1 MPRYSFR
8 ITVGCM
14 FLLATLLTATI
25 AVSMQYYFS
34 SQFAQERAINQ
45 YSTIA
50 NDVSRQ
56 VNNLDTRATHITELL
71 SSLVSKMDRDSTDWV
86 SIFSKI
92 LQANNEI
99 YSIYV
104 GRQGDDFYQLI
115 NLKSS
120 THVQRRIN
128 ATIDDRWVV
137 ITVLGQGNNRIK
149 RTVFLNDQFKIR
161 NIKTETSNYYPSH
174 RPWFKGS
181 STTQVKKTEPYLF
194 QNLKIPGQT
203 FSMKVKTSA
212 AVVGVD
218 ILLSTL
224 SDKLRLTLDGY
235 NTEAFLFRPNGEIL
249 ASNVAVKKEA
259 VIPTHSPL
267 ELSPQEQLLIENT
280 RSLKV
285 SNQNSWGPMDYAVL
299 GEPKGY
305 AIDVL
310 NTISQLTGLKFEY
323 INGFSWSELVEQF
336 EDGSIDI
343 LHSLQNEPDNYTQ
356 GIFSDPIYSLPFGVL
371 IPSSQK
377 AINSLSE
384 LSNKRVAILTG
395 NAIIPTLK
403 INFAAIKIVEVD
415 KLVNAIRMLESDEV
429 DAVIDSAAVLRRT
442 EKQYF
447 INDVTILTNVLPF
460 NQHFNTKFHI
470 ALQPKDSALMAIIN
484 RAINHITV
492 EHKQALNQK
501 WLEPLQQEKT
511 VHDRLIPYAELY
523 ELIKDKTSYGKLVI
537 RNIKGAEQFFYIQ
550 PVNYQGYKEYFAI
563 TIPKAFVLELVFDR
577 IKKTI
582 MITGGLLCFLLPI
595 IWIMGSP
602 IVNPINQLRAETL
615 KINSRKYKDVKLVN
629 TRIKEVWDLS
639 ESILRMSENLRK
651 HEKQQE
657 EFIESFIRLIAQAI
671 DDKSHYTAGH
681 CNRVPVLGMMLA
693 EAAEQSELEA
703 FKHFRFNNEDEKR
716 EFRIAAWLHDCGK
729 ITQPEHIVDKGTK
742 LETNNNRIHEI
753 RTRFEVLW
761 RDAQI
766 EYLNQQLNRDISEQ
780 QAKSDLEEQQKR
792 LQDDFEFI
800 AKVNIGSEYTSDEK
814 IERVKRIANQTWLRH
829 FDDCLGLSNAEETR
843 MKAGK
848 DSFPVVEHLLADKP
862 EHIIPRRKKVEFD
875 PQYKINMDVPEHLY
889 NLGEIY
895 NLSISRGTLTAED
908 RYKINEH
915 MISGIKMLESLPFP
929 EELKRVPRYATTHH
943 ETLKGTGYPR
953 KLKAEDLSIPERILV
968 IADIFEALTAADRP
982 YKKAKPISVAIDIM
996 YKMALDEHID
1006 MQLFILFLES
1016 QTYMRYA
1023 AEFLNKEQIVP
1034 VDINYYIEAASKLK
1048 PELSYA

>member
-1 MPRYSFR
+1 
-8 ITVGCM
+8 M
-14 FLLATLLTATI
+14 FLLATILTATI
-25 AVSMQYYFS
+25 AVSLQYYFS

-50 NDVSRQ
+50 KEVSQ
-56 VNNLDTRATHITELL
+56 QLNNLDTRATHTTEFL
-71 SSLVSKMDRDSTDWV
+71 SSLVNQMDRDATDWV
-86 SIFSKI
+86 NLFSKV
-92 LQANNEI
+92 LLANNEI
-99 YSIYV
+99 YSIYI
-104 GRQGDDFYQLI
+104 GRQDDNFYQLI

-120 THVQRRIN
+120 NQVQNRIN
-128 ATIDDRWVV
+128 AKLEDRWVV
-137 ITVLGQGNNRIK
+137 ITVIGEGNNRIK

-161 NIKTETSNYYPSH
+161 NIQTEVSNYYPTH
-174 RPWFKGS
+174 RPWFKGA
-181 STTQVKKTEPYLF
+181 STTKVNKTEPYLF

-218 ILLSTL
+218 VLLSTL
-224 SDKLRLTLDGY
+224 SDKLRTTLDGY

-249 ASNVAVKKEA
+249 ASNLPIINEA

-267 ELSPQEQLLIENT
+267 ELSQQEQSIIENT

-323 INGFSWSELVEQF
+323 INGFSWRELVEQF
-336 EDGSIDI
+336 EEGSIDV
-343 LHSLQNEPDNYTQ
+343 LHSLQNIPNEKIDVIY
-356 GIFSDPIYSLPFGVL
+356 SDPIYSLPFGVL
-371 IPSSQK
+371 MPSDQE
-377 AINSLSE
+377 AISSLASLS
-384 LSNKRVAILTG
+384 NQKVAILSG
-395 NAIIPTLK
+395 SAITAILESDFST
-403 INFAAIKIVEVD
+403 IKIVKVD
-415 KLVNAIRMLESDEV
+415 KLVDAIRMLENHEV
-429 DAVIDSAAVLRRT
+429 DAVIDSAAVLRKI

-447 INDVTILTNVLPF
+447 INDVTILTNVFPF
-460 NQHFNTKFHI
+460 NNHFNTNFNI
-470 ALQPKDSALMAIIN
+470 ALQSKDSALMDIIN
-484 RAINHITV
+484 KAINHITNQ
-492 EHKQALNQK
+492 HKQALNKK

-523 ELIKDKTSYGKLVI
+523 EIIKDKTYYGKLII
-537 RNIKGAEQFFYIQ
+537 RNIKGVEQFFYIQ
-550 PVNYQGYKEYFAI
+550 PVNYQGHKEYFAI
-563 TIPKAFVLELVFDR
+563 TIPKTLVLELVFDR

-582 MITGGLLCFLLPI
+582 MITGGLLCFLLPLV
-595 IWIMGSP
+595 WFMGSP
-602 IVNPINQLRAETL
+602 IVNPINQLIAETL
-615 KINSRKYKDVKLVN
+615 KIKHRKYKEVKLVN
-629 TRIKEVWDLS
+629 THIKEVWELS
-639 ESILRMSENLRK
+639 ESISYMAEDLLQ

-693 EAAEQSELEA
+693 EAAEKSELEA

-742 LETNNNRIHEI
+742 LETINNRIHEI

-766 EYLNQQLNRDISEQ
+766 DCLNQQLNRNISEQ
-780 QAKSDLEEQQKR
+780 QAHSELEEKQQR

-800 AKVNIGSEYTSDEK
+800 AKVNIGSEYTSEEK
-814 IERVKRIANQTWLRH
+814 IERVKHIAGQTWLRN
-829 FDDCLGLSNAEETR
+829 FDDCLGLSNAEETQI
-843 MKAGK
+843 KARK
-848 DSFPVVEHLLADKP
+848 CTLPVVENLLADKP
-862 EHIIPRRKKVEFD
+862 EHIIPRRTKVEFA
-875 PQYKINMDVPEHLY
+875 PQYKIKMDVPEHLY

-929 EELKRVPRYATTHH
+929 EELKKVPRYATTHH

-953 KLKAEDLSIPERILV
+953 KLNAEDLSIPERILV

-1006 MQLFILFLES
+1006 MQLFLLFLES

-1023 AEFLNKEQIVP
+1023 AEYLNKEQIVP
-1034 VDINYYIEAASKLK
+1034 VDINYYLEAASKQESE
-1048 PELSYA
+1048 PSYA